1 MNQLR
6 IALLV
11 ADPARDLPGTVL
23 TAYELCQRGATCF
36 VIPLVSARAELF
48 SLAPDYV
55 LMPAV
60 RPYPLTL
67 TFQLVSA
74 GIQFGFIETETPYES
89 SFNDFMNP
97 IRKDRT

>member
-60 RPYPLTL
+60 RPYHSYPDI
-67 TFQLVSA
+67 SA
-74 GIQFGFIETETPYES
+74 SLSRYS
-89 SFNDFMNP
+89 VWVH
-97 IRKDRT
+97 